1 MSAVCGQFIKKTA
14 CSAVKKHDQAAGPY
28 NIGKGDIFMTTV
40 TLGKTGITVNKNGF
54 GALPIQRITK
64 EEAAKLL
71 RKAYDGGITYF
82 DTARAYSDS
91 EEKIGYALSD
101 VRNHIY
107 LATKTAAKT
116 ADEFWKDL
124 ETSLR
129 LLKTDCIDV
138 YQFHNPAV
146 CPKPGDESGLYDA
159 ALKARE
165 QGKIR
170 FISIT
175 NHRLAVANEAVD
187 SGLYATLQ
195 FPFCYLCSD
204 ADLALMEKCKK
215 ADMGFIAM
223 KALSGGLINN
233 SKAAYAFQA
242 QYDSVLPIWGVQKES
257 ELCP

>member
-107 LATKTAAKT
+107 LATKTA
-116 ADEFWKDL
+116 
-124 ETSLR
+124 S
-129 LLKTDCIDV
+129 
-138 YQFHNPAV
+138 
-146 CPKPGDESGLYDA
+146 
-159 ALKARE
+159 
-165 QGKIR
+165 
-170 FISIT
+170 
-175 NHRLAVANEAVD
+175 
-187 SGLYATLQ
+187 
-195 FPFCYLCSD
+195 
-204 ADLALMEKCKK
+204 
-215 ADMGFIAM
+215 
-223 KALSGGLINN
+223 
-233 SKAAYAFQA
+233 
-242 QYDSVLPIWGVQKES
+242 
-257 ELCP
+257 